1 MPTAMTQSHRANAA
15 DSQAGQHTQAVADL
29 QATAAALLL
38 RSPRLSVS
46 LILELLDI
54 GDAQFREL
62 SKCNPKIATLLEQ
75 RSRGELDLDQPELKI
90 CTGCSEW
97 FIPYAGQRCCSDECY
112 RIARISA

>member
-1 MPTAMTQSHRANAA
+1 MTQDYRPNPEESKGGQHAQAMT
-15 DSQAGQHTQAVADL
+15 DL

-38 RSPRLSVS
+38 RSNRLSVT

-62 SKCNPKIATLLEQ
+62 SKCNEDIARLLDQ
-75 RSRGELDLDQPELKI
+75 RRRGELELDEPELRA
-90 CTGCSEW
+90 CPGCSEW

-112 RIARISA
+112 RIARIRK

>member
-1 MPTAMTQSHRANAA
+1 MTQDYRANPTGSNGEPSAQAMT
-15 DSQAGQHTQAVADL
+15 DL

-38 RSPRLSVS
+38 RSSRLPVS

-62 SKCNPKIATLLEQ
+62 SKGNPEIARLLDL
-75 RSRGELDLDQPELKI
+75 RRRGELEVEEPELKA
-90 CTGCSEW
+90 CPGCGEW

-112 RIARISA
+112 RIALIRD